1 MQLNE
6 GGWLGSSSERLRLV
20 SNGHFVEVW
29 VALKPPKESV
39 CFFQLQIRKGDG
51 EKERVNIF
59 KICLIFTQQKM
70 QHRKIHTYRH
80 IYIYIHI
87 HTFLHDMFP
96 AWKNGV
102 AMSQDR
108 NLPSLS
114 ITRSAPWSW
123 VWTPRRSARLYS
135 NRSSAK
141 KDHKLAEGEK
151 QLVNVSKLGSGNK
164 QIADPPNNKNC
175 AFFFLGVWLELG
187 RIHIIIFTNIYCK

>member
-1 MQLNE
+1 MRVVDLGRLPKDWDWYQMGTLSKC
-6 GGWLGSSSERLRLV
+6 GWPWNPQKRV
-20 SNGHFVEVW
+20 YVFSNCKF
-29 VALKPPKESV
+29 
-39 CFFQLQIRKGDG
+39 
-51 EKERVNIF
+51 ERVMERKKEWTSSKYVWYLPNKRCNIE
-59 KICLIFTQQKM
+59 KY
-70 QHRKIHTYRH
+70 IHTD
-80 IYIYIHI
+80 IYIHI

-141 KDHKLAEGEK
+141 KDHQLAEGEK

-175 AFFFLGVWLELG
+175 AFFFLGVWLKLG